1 MMYHSICKFYYRS
14 LQILFKWL
22 NRRSQRRSYT
32 KEEFKK
38 LLVEYN
44 IPKPYIKV
52 NIYDR
57 IWKRFEE

>member
-1 MMYHSICKFYYRS
+1 MINNDTENNKDKSNCKRE
-14 LQILFKWL
+14 Q
-22 NRRSQRRSYT
+22 SYT

-57 IWKRFEE
+57 IWKQFEE